1 MSNNHLTNEHMQLL
15 VDGNLPTEEAGDV
28 QRHLNTCT
36 HCAMSYRGLVGVH
49 DALMNMPTEHVG
61 SDFTQRI
68 LGRLGVVPRTPF
80 LFRLAENLAYVFA
93 LMIVLGIMLSVF
105 TVTGVLN
112 TQQLEKSQS
121 AIGEVSG
128 KIATSMNSFL
138 NEFTVA
144 LQSYLPFVFG
154 SGSLKIA
161 LMGTIIVG
169 MLALADRL
177 VRRRV
182 LRH

>member
-1 MSNNHLTNEHMQLL
+1 ML
-15 VDGNLPTEEAGDV
+15 VDGLLPSSEAGSV

-36 HCAMSYRGLVGVH
+36 RCTIGYKRLVGVH
-49 DALMNMPTEHVG
+49 DALKNMPAEHVR
-61 SDFTQRI
+61 SDFTQAI
-68 LGRLGVVPRTPF
+68 LGKLGIVPKTPF
-80 LFRLAENLAYVFA
+80 LFRLAENLAYAFA

-105 TVTGVLN
+105 TITGVLN
-112 TQQLEKSQS
+112 TQQLQQTQS

-128 KIATSMNSFL
+128 KIGSSMNSFL
-138 NEFTVA
+138 NVLTAA

-161 LMGTIIVG
+161 LMGTVIVG
-169 MLALADRL
+169 MLALADRM

-182 LRH
+182 LRQ